1 MEMSDTSDDSDV
13 DDDQEDII
21 EGDFVVVKVHGK
33 TRTMHYIARVDG
45 FDGDEYEGVFLRRV
59 LIRNDDR
66 ATFVVDTE
74 DEALWLREDIA
85 KKLPIPTVSGTSR
98 RSQFQFRCNLDKWDL
113 GH

>member
-1 MEMSDTSDDSDV
+1 MELSDTSDDSDV

-21 EGDFVVVKVHGK
+21 EGDFVIVKVHGK

-45 FDGDEYEGVFLRRV
+45 FDADKYEGVFLRRV
-59 LIRNDDR
+59 LSRNDDR

-85 KKLPIPTVSGTSR
+85 KKLPTPTVSGTS
-98 RSQFQFRCNLDKWDL
+98 L
-113 GH
+113 